1 MLTPCYTY
9 VTLIMKKINID
20 ENILSIRIFFLY
32 DLKEHHVL
40 STGFKFQAIR
50 VDHYE
55 IMTFLSM
62 LTNSVALF
70 PPV

>member
-20 ENILSIRIFFLY
+20 EHILSIRIFFLY
-32 DLKEHHVL
+32 DLKEYQVL
-40 STGFKFQAIR
+40 SIRIEFQAIR
-50 VDHYE
+50 YNHYE

-62 LTNSVALF
+62 LTNSVA
-70 PPV
+70 